1 MTTGMMDQWVG
12 LSTAYAEP
20 ALRMNQVSA
29 ETLER
34 IGQLQ
39 SRCLED
45 CIECGTQ
52 QLRVFGDSHGPEDF
66 FAKETDIIKDYMG
79 RVQAY
84 SQEALT
90 ILMNTQRAFGEC
102 VQEGLRSAGAE
113 KATKATQRTAGAAKA
128 TKEPE

>member
-12 LSTAYAEP
+12 LGTAYAEP

-29 ETLER
+29 ETFER

-39 SRCLED
+39 SRYLED

-52 QLRVFGDSHGPEDF
+52 QLRVFGESHGPEDF
-66 FAKETDIIKDYMG
+66 IAKETDIIKDYMG
-79 RVQAY
+79 RVQAC

-90 ILMNTQRAFGEC
+90 ILMNTQRAFGEY

-113 KATKATQRTAGAAKA
+113 KAAKSPQRAGGAPKA
-128 TKEPE
+128 TKEQE